1 MRRREGSDRGSKETG
16 MATEVRV
23 RKSNR
28 GRKPKPQGPR
38 GASVCMRCEIAY
50 RDWLRDFAKAEG
62 TTPSKIVDAALA
74 DLARQRGFTTPPK
87 R

>member
-1 MRRREGSDRGSKETG
+1 
-16 MATEVRV
+16 
-23 RKSNR
+23 
-28 GRKPKPQGPR
+28 
-38 GASVCMRCEIAY
+38 MRCEIAY